1 MENSRRSVTMVQSEG
16 QESIGS
22 KHRDEFVNLKRR
34 RDQALAQSPSIW
46 AEPIHL
52 HHIS

>member
-1 MENSRRSVTMVQSEG
+1 MVQSEG

-34 RDQALAQSPSIW
+34 RDQALAQSPSIR

-52 HHIS
+52 LHIS